1 MALKDEITEIERGF
15 WTGGED
21 YFHTHLAET
30 CMLAFPQMA
39 GVYARDEV
47 AATAKDPLRWQ
58 ELAMADRGFFQ
69 PTGDTAMIC
78 YEARAVRGSGEPYRA
93 LVGTLY
99 VLGEDGWKMAFHSQ
113 APLADGSG

>member
-1 MALKDEITEIERGF
+1 MNTMNAYRLRSLGLPGVVLLATALGACS
-15 WTGGED
+15 GGEVGEP
-21 YFHTHLAET
+21 A
-30 CMLAFPQMA
+30 A
-39 GVYARDEV
+39 G
-47 AATAKDPLRWQ
+47 Q

>member
-1 MALKDEITEIERGF
+1 MIDLKALLKPDQGQPATAL
-15 WTGGED
+15 
-21 YFHTHLAET
+21 HLVDKKSVET

-58 ELAMADRGFFQ
+58 ELAMVDRGFFQ